1 MTEKTNLSPIKMKKQ
16 ELREQVKAR
25 IRLMSREEREAAS
38 IHICQQIISTT
49 EWQEAKT
56 VWLYAALPDEVD
68 LTLLIQ
74 NAEHSG
80 KQILLPVVEGDN
92 LQIRF
97 YDPQHLSTK
106 GKFNIQEPTSHCPT
120 LNNPDEID
128 LAIIPGRAFT
138 RDGWRMGRGKGYYDR
153 ILTSLRCPKWGV
165 AFGCQMAEELPT
177 DPWDIRL
184 ERIFWE

>member
-1 MTEKTNLSPIKMKKQ
+1 MTKQ
-16 ELREQVKAR
+16 GLREQVKAR
-25 IRLMSREEREAAS
+25 IRLMPREDREAAS
-38 IHICQQIISTT
+38 IHICQQIIGTS
-49 EWQEAKT
+49 EWQEANT

-80 KQILLPVVEGDN
+80 KQVLLPVVDGDN

-97 YDPQHLSTK
+97 YDPLHLTTK
-106 GKFNIQEPTSHCPT
+106 GRFNIQEPTSHCPA

-138 RDGWRMGRGKGYYDR
+138 RDGLRMGRGKGYYDR
-153 ILTSLRCPKWGV
+153 ILPSLHCPKWGV
-165 AFGCQMAEELPT
+165 AFSCQIVEQLPT
-177 DPWDIRL
+177 DPWDIKL
-184 ERIFWE
+184 DRIIDN